1 MKGKSFVK
9 GVVCPV
15 KIKGEFRSA
24 TLSKLFPYF
33 RFTPSTKLPL
43 FFTGRKL
50 RPLDIGIEA
59 TGLGPS

>member
-1 MKGKSFVK
+1 MKAKSFVK
-9 GVVCPV
+9 DVVCPV
-15 KIKGEFRSA
+15 KIKSEFRSA
-24 TLSKLFPYF
+24 TLSKLSPYF
-33 RFTPSTKLPL
+33 RFTPSNKTL